1 MDWIRSIYDFSVS
14 RALKHDIE
22 LPDFE
27 SFWAG
32 EHFSIKKQIKEVKL
46 IPELYREDSEKNPF
60 KTLLGKIE
68 IFS

>member
-27 SFWAG
+27 TFWTG
-32 EHFSIKKQIKEVKL
+32 EHFSIKEQIKEVKL
-46 IPELYREDSEKNPF
+46 IPELFREDPENNP
-60 KTLLGKIE
+60 
-68 IFS
+68 